1 MKKLFLAALVSI
13 LAISLN
19 AQNVNDVWLLLQNNN
34 VAGAQKKIEECMA
47 VSSYQN
53 DATAWLYRGNVYLRI
68 YDRDNERVK
77 KNPEYVTRF
86 PDAIFTAYESFYKAM
101 EINPKMET
109 INGLVSPKDGQLTC
123 GSEMYTIGYNAY
135 VAKDFVKA
143 KKYLSVAAKALGS
156 DEGMKEY
163 TGYAYY
169 FLYMIARAENDT
181 EAQKKALDD
190 AIDVNTD
197 NDVIYRLAY
206 DLYNRAQDTVRCG
219 EILKSAKKYVSKEK
233 KGNIYALELSYLIA
247 TGDSVQLEK
256 CFKNVKKYTND
267 TIVMAD
273 CANYLVNAK
282 GFDKAKELLDSAL
295 VSHPDCFSL
304 NSMVAYCYFMQ
315 ASELGTLSSKAMT
328 RQDLSFNEKL
338 ALSDQYKADQTKMM
352 EEAYKWAIKSYE
364 MNKTDHTNNSILKQT
379 GTQLKKDLPAELQ

>member
-1 MKKLFLAALVSI
+1 MKKLFLAALVCI
-13 LAISLN
+13 FAISMD

-47 VSSYQN
+47 IPSYQN

-68 YDRDNERVK
+68 YDRDNERK
-77 KNPEYVTRF
+77 KNKPDYVTRY

-101 EINPKMET
+101 ELNPKMEP

-123 GSEMYTIGYNAY
+123 GSEMYTTGYNAY
-135 VAKDFVKA
+135 LAKDYEKA
-143 KKYLSVAAKALGS
+143 KKYLSVATKALGS

-169 FLYMIARAENDT
+169 FLYMMARTENDA

-190 AIDVNTD
+190 AIAVNTN
-197 NDVIYRLAY
+197 NDVLYRLAY
-206 DLYNRAQDTVRCG
+206 DLYNKAQDTVKCG
-219 EILKSAKKYVSKEK
+219 EILKSAKKYVPKDK
-233 KGNIYALELSYLIA
+233 RGNIYALELSYLISIN
-247 TGDSVQLEK
+247 DSVQLEK

-282 GFDKAKELLDSAL
+282 GFEPAKELLDSAL
-295 VSHPDCFSL
+295 LNYPDNFSL
-304 NSMVAYCYFMQ
+304 TSMMAYCFFME
-315 ASELGTLSSKAMT
+315 AAELGSLSSKAMSH
-328 RQDLSFNEKL
+328 QELSFNERL
-338 ALSDQYKADQTKMM
+338 DLSDKYKAEQTKKM
-352 EEAYKWAIKSYE
+352 EEAYNWAIKAYG
-364 MNKTDHTNNSILKQT
+364 MNKNDRTNNNILKQT
-379 GTQLKKDLPAELQ
+379 GMQLKKDLPAELQ